1 MSVKKY
7 KYDYRGSASKLHKL
21 VGDILRS
28 HKALKNF
35 RSLQEYP
42 IPHTLYHVDWY
53 LIDFNLA
60 IELHGEQHYMPVCF
74 GGITK
79 EEAQKRF
86 LEQQQRDL
94 KKQALCEDQKWKY
107 LAIPYTVTDPEQIGK
122 LIIDAMT
129 S

>member
-1 MSVKKY
+1 MSNKKF
-7 KYDYRGSASKLHKL
+7 KFDYRGSASKLHKL
-21 VGDILRS
+21 VGEVLRN
-28 HKALKNF
+28 HKSLKNF

-53 LIDFNLA
+53 LVDFNLA

-86 LEQQQRDL
+86 IEQQQRDV
-94 KKQALCEDQKWKY
+94 KKQSLCEDQEWKY
-107 LAIPYTVTDPEQIGK
+107 LAIPYTVNDPETIGK
-122 LIIDAMT
+122 LILDAIM